1 MTLPQ
6 MPGHTCPLIDKVIE
20 FITDAEA
27 YTEDNDFGST
37 KIEDLQ
43 GLYDHIASEGYGIK
57 AVLEEIREANGDLRA
72 IAQHYEEANEN
83 HEAVVEDLQNQIEE
97 LKREIRLLT

>member
-1 MTLPQ
+1 MLPK

-27 YTEDNDFGST
+27 YTEDNDFGKA

-43 GLYDHIASEGYGIK
+43 ALYDHIADGTHNIK
-57 AVLEEIREANGDLRA
+57 GVLEEIRSANEDLRT
-72 IAQHYEEANEN
+72 IAQHYEEKAEN
-83 HEAVVEDLQNQIEE
+83 HDAIVEDLQNQIEE
-97 LKREIRLLT
+97 LKREIRILT

>member
-1 MTLPQ
+1 MLPK

-27 YTEDNDFGST
+27 YTEDNDFGKA

-43 GLYDHIASEGYGIK
+43 ALYDHISEEGYGIK
-57 AVLEEIREANGDLRA
+57 AVLEEIREANSDLRA

-83 HEAVVEDLQNQIEE
+83 HEAVVEDLQNKIEE

>member
-1 MTLPQ
+1 MLPK
-6 MPGHTCPLIDKVIE
+6 MPGHTCQLIDKVIE

-27 YTEDNDFGST
+27 YTEDNDFGKA

-43 GLYDHIASEGYGIK
+43 ALYDHISEEGYGIK
-57 AVLEEIREANGDLRA
+57 AVLEEIREANSDLRA
-72 IAQHYEEANEN
+72 IAQHYEN
-83 HEAVVEDLQNQIEE
+83 HEAVVEDLQNEIEE

>member
-1 MTLPQ
+1 MLPR

-27 YTEDNDFGST
+27 YTEDNDFGKA

-43 GLYDHIASEGYGIK
+43 ALYDHIAEEGYGIK
-57 AVLEEIREANGDLRA
+57 AVLEEIREANSNLRELA
-72 IAQHYEEANEN
+72 EEAEKLD
-83 HEAVVEDLQNQIEE
+83 EQVQE
-97 LKREIRLLT
+97 LKEEISNLS